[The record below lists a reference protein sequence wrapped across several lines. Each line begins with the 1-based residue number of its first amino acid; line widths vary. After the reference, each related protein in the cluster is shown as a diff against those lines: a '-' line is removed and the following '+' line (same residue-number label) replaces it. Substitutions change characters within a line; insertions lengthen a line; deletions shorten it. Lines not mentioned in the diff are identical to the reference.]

1 MSAVEITNERAS
13 RMDLALLMLRVVF
26 AVLFLLHG
34 IHKVQHGVGWME
46 GLLQG
51 HGLPGFLR
59 YGVYV
64 GEVLAPVLVIVG
76 LFTRPAAAIISVT
89 MIFALWLVHFPTDF
103 VINEQGGALQI
114 ELQLLFLFL
123 GVFFALVGAGRLS
136 LGKGKGNLH

>member
-1 MSAVEITNERAS
+1 MSTIDTTNARS
-13 RMDLALLMLRVVF
+13 SQMDLALLMLRVVF

-34 IHKVQHGVGWME
+34 IHKLQHGVGWME

-59 YGVYV
+59 YGVFV

-76 LFTRPAAAIISVT
+76 LFTRPAAALMAIT
-89 MIFALWLVHFPTDF
+89 MIFALWLVHFPNDF
-103 VINEQGGALQI
+103 VIGEQGGGLQI

-123 GVFFALVGAGRLS
+123 GVFFSLVGAGRLS
-136 LGKGKGNLH
+136 IGRGMGSLH